1 MNSPLRE
8 ANPFRVVALS
18 TLKSIFVNSQNETGW
33 YRACRSWQGWF
44 FYTKESENMDLKD
57 LLKTALAEVSEVK
70 NLKMLEEA
78 RIKYMSKKGLI
89 GEAMSQMR
97 NLPNEEKAEFGKTIN
112 DIKSSIDA
120 RLKEKQSEIGEV
132 ILQKS
137 MEKEAID
144 VTLPGNQYTHGVQNP
159 LIMIQRGIEKVFREM
174 GYSIVEG
181 DEVELDLY
189 NFERANI
196 PQDHPA
202 REMQDTFYIDTHTLL
217 RTHTTSIQTR
227 ALEEAAP
234 NVPLMVVCPGKV
246 YRRDDDDATHS
257 HQFFQMEG
265 LVVGEGVTLGDL
277 KGTLSLFAKKMFG
290 ETRMIRFRPSYF
302 QFTEPSVEVDVS
314 CPFCDGKG
322 CSICK
327 NSGWIEILGAG
338 MVHPE
343 VLKMA
348 GYTDPNL
355 SGFAFGIGVERIAML
370 KYGIDDIRSFYTN
383 DRRFIDQ
390 FKRFE

>member
-1 MNSPLRE
+1 
-8 ANPFRVVALS
+8 
-18 TLKSIFVNSQNETGW
+18 
-33 YRACRSWQGWF
+33 
-44 FYTKESENMDLKD
+44 MDLKGI
-57 LLKTALAEVSEVK
+57 
-70 NLKMLEEA
+70 LEEA
-78 RIKYMSKKGLI
+78 LEAVHNSESQESLETLRIKYIGKKGLI
-89 GEAMSQMR
+89 TGAMREMR
-97 NLPNEEKAEFGKTIN
+97 NLPDEEKPAFGKLVNEAKTQVVDLIQEKQAEFN
-112 DIKSSIDA
+112 
-120 RLKEKQSEIGEV
+120 EILLNE
-132 ILQKS
+132 S
-137 MEKEAID
+137 MKAEAID
-144 VTLPGNQYTHGVQNP
+144 ITLPGNYYTYGVQNP
-159 LIMIQRGIEKVFREM
+159 LIMIQREIERVFREM

-196 PQDHPA
+196 PKDHPA
-202 REMQDTFYIDTHTLL
+202 REMQDTFYIDEEWLL

-227 ALEEAAP
+227 ALEAAAP
-234 NVPLMVVCPGKV
+234 HVPVKVICPGKV

-265 LVVGEGVTLGDL
+265 LVVAHGITLSDL

-290 ETRMIRFRPSYF
+290 EARTIRFRPSYF

-314 CPFCDGKG
+314 CPFCDSNG

-327 NSGWIEILGAG
+327 QSGWIEILGAG

-348 GYTDPNL
+348 GYTDETL
-355 SGFAFGIGVERIAML
+355 TGFAFGIGVERIAML
-370 KYGIDDIRSFYTN
+370 KYGIEDIRSFYTN
-383 DRRFIDQ
+383 DRRFIEQ